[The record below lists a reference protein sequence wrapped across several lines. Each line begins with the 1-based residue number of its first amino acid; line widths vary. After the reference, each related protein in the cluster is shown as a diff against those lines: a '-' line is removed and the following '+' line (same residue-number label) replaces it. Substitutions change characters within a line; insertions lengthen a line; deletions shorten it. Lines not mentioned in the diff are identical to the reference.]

1 MLSTD
6 LETHIY
12 QKERTIKIGTLL
24 KASLRDIYKSRFLAR
39 QLAERDIRAQYRQS
53 YLGILWAFIMPLT
66 TALVWII
73 LNNSGTIKLSD
84 TGVPYPVYAFS
95 GTLIWSI
102 IVASINSPIQNT
114 MASKSILTKI
124 NFPKEA
130 LIISGIYKLLF
141 DTFIKVILLVILIF
155 AFGVGF
161 HWSLLLLPITLLGA
175 IIFGTTIGLFLTP
188 LGLLYKDISKLI
200 TFGMQ
205 FLMYATPVVYVIPS
219 SGIMKTLM
227 VWNPITP
234 IVLTARDLI
243 VGFSPQYLWYFLIV
257 VAISIPLL
265 FLALVIYRISIPI
278 IVERLSA

>member
-1 MLSTD
+1 LQ
-6 LETHIY
+6 THIY
-12 QKERTIKIGTLL
+12 KKERTIKIGTLL
-24 KASLRDIYKSRFLAR
+24 KASLRDIYKSRFLSR
-39 QLAERDIRAQYRQS
+39 QLAERDIKAQYRQS

-66 TALVWII
+66 TALVWIF
-73 LNNSGTIKLSD
+73 LNSSGTVKLSD
-84 TGVPYPVYAFS
+84 TGIPYPVYAFS

-102 IVASINSPIQNT
+102 IIASINSPIQNT
-114 MASKSILTKI
+114 MASKGILTKI

-141 DTFIKVILLVILIF
+141 DSFIKVILLVILIF

-161 HWSLLLLPITLLGA
+161 HWSLLLLPIALLGA

-205 FLMYATPVVYVIPS
+205 FLMYITPVVYAIPS
-219 SGIMKTLM
+219 SGIMKTIM

-243 VGFSPQYLWYFLIV
+243 VGFSPQHLWYFIIV
-257 VAISIPLL
+257 VAVCIPLL
-265 FLALVIYRISIPI
+265 FMALVIYRISIPI

>member
-1 MLSTD
+1 M
-6 LETHIY
+6 ETHIY
-12 QKERTIKIGTLL
+12 KKERTIKIGTLL
-24 KASLRDIYKSRFLAR
+24 KASLGDIYTSRFLSR
-39 QLAERDIRAQYRQS
+39 QLAERDIKAQYRQS

-66 TALVWII
+66 TALVWIF
-73 LNNSGTIKLSD
+73 LNSSGTIKLSD
-84 TGVPYPVYAFS
+84 TGIPYPVYAFS

-114 MASKSILTKI
+114 MASKGILTKI

-141 DTFIKVILLVILIF
+141 DSFIKVILLVILIF

-161 HWSLLLLPITLLGA
+161 HWSLLLLPIALVGA

-205 FLMYATPVVYVIPS
+205 FLMYVTPVVYAIPS
-219 SGIMKTLM
+219 SGIMKTIM

-243 VGFSPQYLWYFLIV
+243 VGFSPQYLWYFIIV
-257 VAISIPLL
+257 VAVCIPLL

>member
-1 MLSTD
+1 

-12 QKERTIKIGTLL
+12 KKERTIKIGTLL
-24 KASLRDIYKSRFLAR
+24 KASLGDIYTSRFLSR
-39 QLAERDIRAQYRQS
+39 QLAERDIKAQYRQS

-66 TALVWII
+66 TALVWIF
-73 LNNSGTIKLSD
+73 LNSSGTIKLSD
-84 TGVPYPVYAFS
+84 TGIPYPVYAFS

-114 MASKSILTKI
+114 MASKGILTKI

-141 DTFIKVILLVILIF
+141 DSFIKVILLVILIF

-161 HWSLLLLPITLLGA
+161 HWSLLLLPIALVGA

-205 FLMYATPVVYVIPS
+205 FLMYVTPVVYAIPS
-219 SGIMKTLM
+219 SGIMKTIM

-243 VGFSPQYLWYFLIV
+243 VGFSPQYLWYFIIV
-257 VAISIPLL
+257 VAVCIPLL

>member
-1 MLSTD
+1 M
-6 LETHIY
+6 ETHIY
-12 QKERTIKIGTLL
+12 KKERTIKIGTLL
-24 KASLRDIYKSRFLAR
+24 KASLRDIYKSRFLSR
-39 QLAERDIRAQYRQS
+39 QLAERDIKAQYRQS
-53 YLGILWAFIMPLT
+53 YLGVLWAFIMPLT
-66 TALVWII
+66 TACVWII
-73 LNNSGTIKLSD
+73 LNSSGTIKLSD
-84 TGVPYPVYAFS
+84 TGIPYPVYAFS

-114 MASKSILTKI
+114 MASKGILTKI

-141 DTFIKVILLVILIF
+141 DSFIKVILLVILIF

-161 HWSLLLLPITLLGA
+161 HWSLLLLPIALLGA

-205 FLMYATPVVYVIPS
+205 FLMYATPVVYAIPP
-219 SGIMKTLM
+219 SGIMKTIM

-243 VGFSPQYLWYFLIV
+243 VGFSPQYLWYFIIV
-257 VAISIPLL
+257 VAVCIPLL